1 MRSSMLSVATLLA
14 LGVAVPAAAQQAK
27 PVAKTH
33 RAMTVSAKTHH
44 LQAPADSTKHK
55 AKRHRSK
62 AMKPATTPA
71 ATPAPAPT
79 APSAAAPA
87 AKPAK
92 GKSMTHKRAKP
103 DSTKKPS
110 QR

>member
-14 LGVAVPAAAQQAK
+14 LGVAVPVVAQQAK

-33 RAMTVSAKTHH
+33 RAMTVAAKTPHR
-44 LQAPADSTKHK
+44 QAPADTTKRK
-55 AKRHRSK
+55 AKHHRSK

-71 ATPAPAPT
+71 ATPAP
-79 APSAAAPA
+79 
-87 AKPAK
+87 
-92 GKSMTHKRAKP
+92 GKRMTHKRAKP